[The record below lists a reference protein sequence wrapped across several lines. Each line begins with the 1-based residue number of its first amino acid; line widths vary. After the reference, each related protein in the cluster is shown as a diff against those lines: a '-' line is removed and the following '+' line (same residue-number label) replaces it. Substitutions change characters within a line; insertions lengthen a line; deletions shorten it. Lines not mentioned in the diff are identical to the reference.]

1 MPEIVERRDARPL
14 GVFEWSMLAIL
25 CVACIATI
33 AVLGTKLTF
42 FNDDWYFLLQ
52 RPGLESGG
60 GIDVLLAPHNSNGVV
75 LTALAYKALVA
86 MFGFG
91 PQLPYR
97 LLVGIIVA
105 AAGVLVFAFVRA
117 RSGRLI
123 ALAAAAVV
131 MFMGAAW
138 EDLLFFAAGI
148 DQVGAVATGLG
159 ALLVL
164 ERHDRSGGALAC
176 ILLVCSIGFSNV
188 GVPFVLAA
196 AVALSLRGEFSRLW
210 VAAVPG
216 VLFAFWWAF
225 YGVKQPSHITIA
237 NVEHL
242 PRYVFD
248 SLSIGLASLTGLN
261 GGAAALA
268 RGHVLSLI
276 ALAAVIVC
284 LLRGGRPR
292 WQLAVPAC
300 AAATFWVLTGAS
312 FIPGREPTASRYQLV
327 DVTLLILIIA
337 ELLWSVRWTPL
348 RTGIVAVLACPVVVS
363 NITVGLVHGYRFLR
377 TQSQYV
383 RADLG
388 ALRIAR
394 SIDPAD
400 VWLLDPIAHTT
411 HTCRASRPAATSRRP
426 PPTVSRRGTRSASCA
441 RPPGPFG
448 SQPTAC

>member
-1 MPEIVERRDARPL
+1 
-14 GVFEWSMLAIL
+14 
-25 CVACIATI
+25 
-33 AVLGTKLTF
+33 
-42 FNDDWYFLLQ
+42 
-52 RPGLESGG
+52 
-60 GIDVLLAPHNSNGVV
+60 
-75 LTALAYKALVA
+75 
-86 MFGFG
+86 
-91 PQLPYR
+91 
-97 LLVGIIVA
+97 
-105 AAGVLVFAFVRA
+105 
-117 RSGRLI
+117 
-123 ALAAAAVV
+123 
-131 MFMGAAW
+131 
-138 EDLLFFAAGI
+138 
-148 DQVGAVATGLG
+148 
-159 ALLVL
+159 
-164 ERHDRSGGALAC
+164 
-176 ILLVCSIGFSNV
+176 
-188 GVPFVLAA
+188 VLAA
-196 AVALSLRGEFSRLW
+196 AVALWLRGEFSRLW

-400 VWLLDPIAHTT
+400 VWLLDPIAHNPYV
-411 HTCRASRPAATSRRP
+411 SGITSRRYFAEAAAH
-426 PPTVSRRGTRSASCA
+426 GQ
-441 RPPGPFG
+441 PPGDSVRELRAAPGPVRQSADGVLSAAERIAPSKTVARVHPGACTRLALSGELPLAPGRWLLREVGTGVLVIAARRFG
-448 SQPTAC
+448 PPDSSVDVGFMRHRSRNG